1 MNIFKL
7 TIFMVMLNIVLLFES
22 NICVAGAIN
31 DCLKTEIGDKSGLE
45 FYTDRENLLKAERI
59 SRSKSLTSKLKPIS
73 GRVKSPVE
81 DKIRTLEID
90 DKKGKKYL
98 KGTTG
103 AVLYTLEDG
112 TQVVFKPINSKW
124 QSNYRAEVL
133 AYEIDR
139 LFGFNLV
146 PETSVRRIKGK
157 LGSVQIYKKRNKLIT
172 PRESELDKQSFFD
185 FLIDNGDRNSS
196 NFFVADQGN
205 IVSIDHGTSFTGT
218 GWSYRSFEE
227 RHQEIE

>member
-124 QSNYRAEVL
+124 QTNYRAEVL
-133 AYEIDR
+133 AYEIER
-139 LFGFNLV
+139 LFGC
-146 PETSVRRIKGK
+146 
-157 LGSVQIYKKRNKLIT
+157 
-172 PRESELDKQSFFD
+172 
-185 FLIDNGDRNSS
+185 
-196 NFFVADQGN
+196 N

-227 RHQEIE
+227 RHQEIERFLKSTEGKIIIKNMREKNIKTLEKEVENYIGKKDAKRFIDRLQYILEYTT